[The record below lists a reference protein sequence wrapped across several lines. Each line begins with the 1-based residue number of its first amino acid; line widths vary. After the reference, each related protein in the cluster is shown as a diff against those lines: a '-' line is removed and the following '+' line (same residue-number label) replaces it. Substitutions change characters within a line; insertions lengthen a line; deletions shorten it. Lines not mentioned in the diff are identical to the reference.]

1 MPASA
6 EIQAATLDEF
16 IKGWEGWTPR
26 GFLDTWSNSC
36 TQKALPFS
44 ENVPIRT
51 KDHMAHLF
59 PILMSLLT
67 DFQVRI
73 TLVVQTIIFSEPE
86 ALLWDE
92 QLTVHNVVHDV
103 ANGKAVIYA
112 LSKANTPVGPYQNE
126 HALFL
131 WFNEDGNKVEKI
143 EEMFDGVFMKE
154 FMPKLEKHIAEHEA
168 KAQSQSA

>member
-6 EIQAATLDEF
+6 EVQAATLDEF

-26 GFLDTWSNSC
+26 GFLDTWSSSC

-73 TLVVQTIIFSEPE
+73 FLCVKQTCSFEPE
-86 ALLWDE
+86 ALLRDE

-103 ANGKAVIYA
+103 ANGKAAIYA
-112 LSKANTPVGPYQNE
+112 LSKANTPIGPYQNE

-131 WFNEDGNKVEKI
+131 WFDEDGKKVEKI
-143 EEMFDGVFMKE
+143 EEMFDGVFMKD
-154 FMPKLEKHIAEHEA
+154 FMPKLEKYIAERDA
-168 KAQSQSA
+168 KAQNQ

>member
-6 EIQAATLDEF
+6 EVQAATLDEF
-16 IKGWEGWTPR
+16 IKGWEGWTSR
-26 GFLDTWSNSC
+26 GFLDTWSSSC

-67 DFQVRI
+67 DFQ
-73 TLVVQTIIFSEPE
+73 
-86 ALLWDE
+86 
-92 QLTVHNVVHDV
+92 LTVHNVVHDV

-112 LSKANTPVGPYQNE
+112 LSKANTPIGPYQNE

-131 WFNEDGNKVEKI
+131 WFDEDGKKVEKI
-143 EEMFDGVFMKE
+143 EEMLDGVFMKD
-154 FMPKLEKHIAEHEA
+154 FMPKLEKYIAERDA
-168 KAQSQSA
+168 KEQN

>member
-67 DFQVRI
+67 DF
-73 TLVVQTIIFSEPE
+73 
-86 ALLWDE
+86 